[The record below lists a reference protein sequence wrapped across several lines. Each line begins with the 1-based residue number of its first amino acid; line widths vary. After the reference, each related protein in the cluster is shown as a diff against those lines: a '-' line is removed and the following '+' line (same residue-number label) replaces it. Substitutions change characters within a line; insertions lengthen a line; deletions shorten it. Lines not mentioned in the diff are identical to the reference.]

1 MVNNSSTFPY
11 GPAGYLGLSEAIV
24 ICRSGPHREEVIKAL
39 PIEGAMY
46 TTWGAAL
53 AGARTK
59 KVIVFDRVPDNERES
74 DWQMEY
80 LGLLRLKLASPEYQ
94 DQFFVV

>member
-1 MVNNSSTFPY
+1 
-11 GPAGYLGLSEAIV
+11 
-24 ICRSGPHREEVIKAL
+24 
-39 PIEGAMY
+39 MY